1 MANYFSKYQ
10 GRGGPAIA
18 PGIVQMMGSIG
29 DEYAKGIEGL
39 AEGIEKYR
47 KNKSELNRA
56 QADFENLS
64 ERTDPEVVMYSVDS
78 KRMQK
83 IQDGK
88 GTAEDFLSATNS
100 INAKI
105 EDIEKFK
112 KQDADEQ
119 DRQADRDYR
128 SATLAQG
135 DERVAIAKAAQA
147 ASIIKS
153 DAERV
158 QDKADIASFQ
168 ALHSGEDTFDEERY
182 RARSESF
189 MGTWEDLDK
198 LQNMSAEE
206 GVKKFR
212 RPKSPL
218 EKANE
223 ALAVEGISTE
233 QAGFISSYLQ
243 RDSDEALVMEVDP
256 VTGARF
262 FRSKKTG
269 SVTPTGYDP
278 DIAGDTRPMSEGDKG
293 RLERATKSK
302 KDDRKAHE
310 KEYRKLETDI
320 PSLEAKIASD
330 EDLSEDQGGIDA
342 DKAKLKVLRRHKE
355 ELRKKLGLPAA
366 STSTGDGSDGGE
378 ADYNYD
384 PGNDDFY

>member
-10 GRGGPAIA
+10 GRGGPAIE

-112 KQDADEQ
+112 KQDADDQ
-119 DRQADRDYR
+119 DRQADRDYQ

-182 RARSESF
+182 TARSEGF

-198 LQNMSAEE
+198 LHSMSAEE
-206 GVKKFR
+206 GVEKYR

-293 RLERATKSK
+293 RLERADKSK
-302 KDDRKAHE
+302 KDSRKANE
-310 KEYRKLETDI
+310 KEYRKLE
-320 PSLEAKIASD
+320 SEVAELIAEIATQEEQS
-330 EDLSEDQGGIDA
+330 EPESIINGNKARLSV
-342 DKAKLKVLRRHKE
+342 KKRHKE
-355 ELRKKLGLPAA
+355 ELREKLGLSAA
-366 STSTGDGSDGGE
+366 STPTGGDERGYDYEFIDGDVR
-378 ADYNYD
+378 
-384 PGNDDFY
+384 